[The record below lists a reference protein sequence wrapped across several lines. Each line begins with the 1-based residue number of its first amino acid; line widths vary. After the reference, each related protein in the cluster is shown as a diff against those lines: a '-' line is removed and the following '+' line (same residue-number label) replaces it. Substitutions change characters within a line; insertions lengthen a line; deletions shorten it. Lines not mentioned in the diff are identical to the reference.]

1 MLYKCD
7 FYTQLNNLNYYLMWL
22 LNSSIGK
29 KLIMSISGLFLVLF
43 LLFHLSMN
51 VAAVF
56 SGEAYNMVCSLLGS
70 NWYAVAA
77 TLVLAA
83 GVVIHFVYAIILT
96 LQNRKARGNDRYAIN
111 ARPKGV
117 EWASQNM
124 FVLGLIVILFMLL
137 HFSQFWYKMMF
148 AELIGHHEVALGSAM
163 VSPQDGAAFI
173 NYYFQGNAVITV
185 LYLIWYVALWFHL
198 THGFWSAIQTIGWN
212 NTIWMNRWE
221 CISKIVATVICGL
234 FAIITIIFFLN
245 GVGA

>member
-1 MLYKCD
+1 
-7 FYTQLNNLNYYLMWL
+7 MWL

-173 NYYFQGNAVITV
+173 NYYFQDNAVITV

-221 CISKIVATVICGL
+221 CISKIIATVICGL

>member
-1 MLYKCD
+1 
-7 FYTQLNNLNYYLMWL
+7 MWL

-96 LQNRKARGNDRYAIN
+96 FQNRKARGNDRYAIN

>member
-1 MLYKCD
+1 
-7 FYTQLNNLNYYLMWL
+7 MWL

-198 THGFWSAIQTIGWN
+198 THGFWSAIQTIGGN

>member
-1 MLYKCD
+1 
-7 FYTQLNNLNYYLMWL
+7 MWL

-56 SGEAYNMVCSLLGS
+56 SGEAYNMVCSLLVS

>member
-1 MLYKCD
+1 
-7 FYTQLNNLNYYLMWL
+7 MWL

-29 KLIMSISGLFLVLF
+29 KLIMCISGLFLVLF

>member
-1 MLYKCD
+1 
-7 FYTQLNNLNYYLMWL
+7 MWL
-22 LNSSIGK
+22 LNSSIGQ

>member
-1 MLYKCD
+1 
-7 FYTQLNNLNYYLMWL
+7 MWL

-29 KLIMSISGLFLVLF
+29 KLIMSVSGLFLVLF

-51 VAAVF
+51 VAAAF
-56 SGEAYNMVCSLLGS
+56 SGEAYNMICSLLGS

-173 NYYFQGNAVITV
+173 NYYFQGNAVITI

>member
-1 MLYKCD
+1 
-7 FYTQLNNLNYYLMWL
+7 MWL

-221 CISKIVATVICGL
+221 CISKIVAMVICGL

>member
-1 MLYKCD
+1 
-7 FYTQLNNLNYYLMWL
+7 MWL

-163 VSPQDGAAFI
+163 VSPQAAFI

>member
-1 MLYKCD
+1 
-7 FYTQLNNLNYYLMWL
+7 MWL

-70 NWYAVAA
+70 TWYAVAA

>member
-1 MLYKCD
+1 
-7 FYTQLNNLNYYLMWL
+7 MWL

-148 AELIGHHEVALGSAM
+148 AELIGHHKVALGSAM

>member
-1 MLYKCD
+1 
-7 FYTQLNNLNYYLMWL
+7 MWL

-43 LLFHLSMN
+43 LLFHQSMN

-173 NYYFQGNAVITV
+173 NYYFQGNAVITI

-221 CISKIVATVICGL
+221 CLSKIVATVICGL

>member
-1 MLYKCD
+1 
-7 FYTQLNNLNYYLMWL
+7 MWL

-221 CISKIVATVICGL
+221 CISKIVATAICGL

>member
-1 MLYKCD
+1 
-7 FYTQLNNLNYYLMWL
+7 MWL

-163 VSPQDGAAFI
+163 VCPQDGAAFI